1 MAQVTNDV
9 PHAHATNP
17 TFNTAGVLPWPVLA
31 VLATFVLGIEGGLIY
46 LFMNIRDGRGISELV
61 GFFSGMGALVWPII
75 GLVYIMRLI
84 TATRI
89 R

>member
-1 MAQVTNDV
+1 MAQVTNDM
-9 PHAHATNP
+9 PHAHVPQTP
-17 TFNTAGVLPWPVLA
+17 FQGTGVLPWPVLA
-31 VLATFVLGIEGGLIY
+31 VMTAFVLGIEGGLIY
-46 LFMNIRDGRGISELV
+46 LFLNIREGRGISEFV
-61 GFFSGMGALVWPII
+61 GFFAGMGALIWPII

>member
-1 MAQVTNDV
+1 MAQVTTDV
-9 PHAHATNP
+9 PAAHTSQP

-31 VLATFVLGIEGGLIY
+31 VLTVFVLGIEGGLIY
-46 LFMNIRDGRGISELV
+46 LFMNIREGRGISEMV

-75 GLVYIMRLI
+75 GLVFIMRLI